1 MKYHEFVDY
10 TKLDP
15 VKRAAV
21 EKFGPGIGSI
31 ERLGMKIVSETVGES
46 AVAIE
51 LNNADYYLAFNV
63 EGLGT
68 KNLIA
73 DAMYK
78 DPRGGKLAYFEN
90 LGKDNVAMSTN
101 DLSSIGADP
110 FVYGD
115 IISTHNSDWFE
126 GRDEKA
132 QALLEGFRRAG
143 NELGMAIPCGETP
156 SLKGIIQPGTLDMA
170 GASVGIIHPKKNLT
184 FGQNLH
190 AGDLVFGLESSGVH
204 SNGISLI
211 RATAEKLPQGYF
223 TELPSGKILGEE
235 VLTPTTLY
243 SRLLMDIL
251 NQVEVHYL
259 QPITGHGWKKIMR
272 SRKPFSYRIHTVP
285 EPGEVFTFLQ
295 EKAGLSNEEAYYTWN
310 MGIGYVL
317 MAPKESTEG
326 ILRACRKHCIGVHE
340 LGVVEDGS
348 KKVVLE
354 GKKVTYVP
362 D

>member
-21 EKFGPGIGSI
+21 KKFTPHLDSI
-31 ERLGMKIVSETVGES
+31 NRIGMKIVPETLGES

-51 LNNADYYLAFNV
+51 IDGLDHYIAFNV

-73 DAMYK
+73 DSMYK
-78 DPRGGKLAYFEN
+78 DKRGGKLSYFED
-90 LGKDNVAMSTN
+90 LGKDTVAMSTN

-126 GRDEKA
+126 ESDKKA
-132 QALLEGFRRAG
+132 AALLEGFRKASEEIG
-143 NELGMAIPCGETP
+143 IAIPCGETP
-156 SLKGIIQPGTLDMA
+156 SLKGIINSGTLDMA
-170 GASVGIIHPKKNLT
+170 GASVGIIKPKKNLT
-184 FGQNLH
+184 IGQNLRE
-190 AGDLVFGLESSGVH
+190 GDIIFGLESSGVH

-211 RATAEKLPQGYF
+211 RATAEKLPEGYF
-223 TELPSGKILGEE
+223 TKLPSGKILGEE
-235 VLTPTTLY
+235 LLVPTTLY
-243 SRLLMDIL
+243 SRVLVDIL
-251 NQVEVHYL
+251 NACEVHYM

-272 SRKPFSYRIHTVP
+272 NRKAFAYVIENIPAVP
-285 EPGEVFTFLQ
+285 EIFKFLQ
-295 EKAGLSNEEAYYTWN
+295 EKTQISDEEAYYTWN
-310 MGIGYVL
+310 MGVGYVL
-317 MAPKESTEG
+317 MAPKESASAINTVCKKYKIKVFE
-326 ILRACRKHCIGVHE
+326 IGR
-340 LGVVEDGS
+340 VERGE
-348 KKVVLE
+348 KKVILKQK
-354 GKKVTYVP
+354 GITYLP

>member
-21 EKFGPGIGSI
+21 KKFTPHLDGIN
-31 ERLGMKIVSETVGES
+31 RLGMRIVPQTLGES

-51 LNNADYYLAFNV
+51 MDGEDYYIAFNV

-78 DPRGGKLAYFEN
+78 INPDLKYFEN
-90 LGKDNVAMSTN
+90 IGKDTVAMSTN

-115 IISTHNSDWFE
+115 IISTYNSDWFNE
-126 GRDEKA
+126 SDAKA
-132 QALLEGFRRAG
+132 QALLEGFRKASQ
-143 NELGMAIPCGETP
+143 EIGMSIPCGETP
-156 SLKGIIQPGTLDMA
+156 SLKGIINPGTLDMA
-170 GASVGIIHPKKNLT
+170 GASVGIIRPKKNLT
-184 FGQNLH
+184 IGQNLQE
-190 AGDLVFGLESSGVH
+190 GDIIFGLESSGVH

-223 TELPSGKILGEE
+223 TKLPSGKILGEE
-235 VLTPTTLY
+235 LLVPTTLY
-243 SRLLMDIL
+243 SRILCDIL
-251 NQVEVHYL
+251 NTCVAHYM
-259 QPITGHGWKKIMR
+259 QPITGHGFKKIMR
-272 SRKPFSYRIHTVP
+272 NRKIFTYIIDNLPPVP
-285 EPGEVFTFLQ
+285 EIFKFLQ
-295 EKAGLSNEEAYYTWN
+295 EKTQLPDNEAYYTWN
-310 MGIGYVL
+310 MGVGYVVI
-317 MAPKESTEG
+317 APKESKQAIFAAG
-326 ILRACRKHCIGVHE
+326 KKHKIKVFE
-340 LGVVEDGS
+340 LGRVEKGE
-348 KKVVLE
+348 KKVVLTQR
-354 GKKVTYVP
+354 GITYLP